1 MRQNEGKPFS
11 DSRGATG
18 LLAPTK
24 EGRPPFHDAKGN
36 EEGQES
42 DH

>member
-11 DSRGATG
+11 DSRSHRA
-18 LLAPTK
+18 ARADK
-24 EGRPPFHDAKGN
+24 EGRPPFHDAKGD